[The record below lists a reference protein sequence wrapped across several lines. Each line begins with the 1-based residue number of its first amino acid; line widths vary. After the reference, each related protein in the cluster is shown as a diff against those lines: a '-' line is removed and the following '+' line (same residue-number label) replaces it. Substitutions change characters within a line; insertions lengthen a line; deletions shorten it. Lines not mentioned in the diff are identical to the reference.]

1 MDDSVK
7 DNKPKAT
14 LVTVKMDD
22 KARLLP
28 TKPGCYLMKN
38 KDQQIIYVG
47 KAKNLR
53 SRVTSYFNNSAKNAK
68 TEILV
73 GHIVDFDFIM
83 TTSDAESFV
92 LENTLIKKHT
102 PKYNIRLKDDKSYPY
117 VLINHNEPFPRL
129 EFMRRVKRGK
139 GVEVFG
145 PFVTGSNVWDILRIL
160 TQSFC
165 LRDCKLSE
173 FKKRKE
179 PCLLYQMHQC
189 SAPCVGKIDEA
200 SYSDDLAFARDMFSG
215 SGTKTIRELEKRM
228 ETAAENEEFE
238 KATLIRDNL
247 KTLLAFANNFKQENA
262 EHGDDRN
269 LDVIAF
275 YQGEIEVDISI
286 YMMRNGVL
294 LGHKNFNFSNLDIV
308 ESVEDS
314 VLNYL
319 FQYYSTTYDSL
330 PQLIITQMTS
340 ESNELLEA
348 GITTIDK
355 NIRVRPPQKKYDS
368 FLNLTRDHAF
378 EQQRVRLLHE
388 DSVYV
393 GLNKLKDLLS
403 LKERPVVLECYDIA
417 IFQGSSPTAS
427 QIVFHDGKPDKKNYR
442 YYHLEE
448 LPEGNNDFAMMRQLI
463 LRRADNGSLPDVFIV
478 DGGLGQVNVFKEA
491 LRELEIPIPVI
502 GIAKS
507 KNVRV
512 KDGFRMED
520 IKKSEER
527 LIIPGRSNPYFL
539 NQNRSL
545 FKIIV
550 QMRDEAHRFSR
561 KLHHKEE
568 IKRVFN
574 KKVERK
580 PRVPKTPKELKKE
593 RIDKTAV
600 EISLDDFELDSE
612 D

>member
-14 LVTVKMDD
+14 VFTVKLED
-22 KARLLP
+22 KAKLLP

-53 SRVTSYFNNSAKNAK
+53 SRVTSYFNSSAKNAK

-92 LENTLIKKHT
+92 LENTLIKKHA

-117 VLINHNEPFPRL
+117 VLINNNEPFPRL

-189 SAPCVGKIDEA
+189 SAPCVGKINAAE
-200 SYSDDLAFARDMFSG
+200 YEKDLAFARDMFSG
-215 SGTKTIRELEKRM
+215 SGSKTIRELEKRM
-228 ETAAENEEFE
+228 ELAAENEEFE

-247 KTLLAFANNFKQENA
+247 KTLHAFANNFKQENA

-308 ESVEDS
+308 ESLEDS

-330 PQLIITQMTS
+330 PQLIVTHMTN
-340 ESNELLEA
+340 ESNELLESGVA
-348 GITTIDK
+348 TLDK

-368 FLNLTRDHAF
+368 FINLTRDHAF

-403 LKERPVVLECYDIA
+403 LKERPVILECYDIA

-442 YYHLEE
+442 YYHLDE

-463 LRRADNGSLPDVFIV
+463 LRRSDNGSLPDVFIV

-507 KNVRV
+507 KNIRT
-512 KDGFRMED
+512 KDGFKSED

-574 KKVERK
+574 KKVSRK
-580 PRVPKTPKELKKE
+580 PRVPKTPKELKQD
-593 RIDKTAV
+593 RIKANAV
-600 EISLDDFELDSE
+600 EISLDDFENE

>member
-14 LVTVKMDD
+14 LVTVKMED
-22 KARLLP
+22 KAKLLP

-53 SRVTSYFNNSAKNAK
+53 SRVTSYFNSSSKNAK

-73 GHIVDFDFIM
+73 SHIVDFDFIM

-117 VLINHNEPFPRL
+117 VVINHNEPFPRL
-129 EFMRRVKRGK
+129 EFIRRVKRGK
-139 GVEVFG
+139 GIEVFG
-145 PFVTGSNVWDILRIL
+145 PFVTGSNVWDIIRIL

-165 LRDCKLSE
+165 LRDCTLTE
-173 FKKRKE
+173 FRKRKE

-189 SAPCVGKIDEA
+189 SAPCVGKITALEYEKDM
-200 SYSDDLAFARDMFSG
+200 AFARDMFSG
-215 SGTKTIRELEKRM
+215 SGSKTLKELEHRM
-228 ETAAENEEFE
+228 ALAAENEEFE
-238 KATLIRDNL
+238 KAALIRDNMTKL
-247 KTLLAFANNFKQENA
+247 GEFANNFKQENA
-262 EHGDDRN
+262 EHNDEKN
-269 LDVIAF
+269 LDIVAY
-275 YQGEIEVDISI
+275 YQGENEVDISI

-308 ESVEDS
+308 EEVEDS

-319 FQYYSTTYDSL
+319 FQYYANTYDSL
-330 PQLIITQMTS
+330 PQLIITQMTE
-340 ESNELLEA
+340 ESNTLLQA
-348 GITTIDK
+348 GIETLDK
-355 NIRVRPPQKKYDS
+355 NIRVRAPQKKYES

-393 GLNKLKDLLS
+393 GLNKLKDLLG
-403 LKERPVVLECYDIA
+403 LKERPVVLECYDVA

-442 YYHLEE
+442 YYHMEE
-448 LPEGNNDFAMMRQLI
+448 RPEGNNDFAMMRELI
-463 LRRADNGSLPDVFIV
+463 IRRSDNGSLPDVFIV
-478 DGGLGQVNVFKEA
+478 DGGLGQVNIFKEA
-491 LRELEIPIPVI
+491 LKELNIPIPVV

-507 KNVRV
+507 KNIRT
-512 KDGFRMED
+512 KEGFRSED

-527 LIIPGRSNPYFL
+527 LIIPGRSNPFFL

-568 IKRVFN
+568 TKRVFN
-574 KKVERK
+574 KKVPRKKKDLTTGKERK
-580 PRVPKTPKELKKE
+580 K
-593 RIDKTAV
+593 V
-600 EISLDDFELDSE
+600 EIELDPGPE
-612 D
+612 E

>member
-14 LVTVKMDD
+14 LVTVKLGE
-22 KARLLP
+22 KAKILP

-53 SRVTSYFNNSAKNAK
+53 SRVSSYFNNSSKNAK

-73 GHIVDFDFIM
+73 SHIIDFDFIM

-117 VLINHNEPFPRL
+117 VVINHNEPYPRL
-129 EFMRRVKRGK
+129 EFIRRVKRGK
-139 GVEVFG
+139 GIEVFG
-145 PFVTGSNVWDILRIL
+145 PFVTGSNVWDIIRIL

-165 LRDCKLSE
+165 LRDCTLTE

-189 SAPCVGKIDEA
+189 SAPCVGKIDALE
-200 SYSDDLAFARDMFSG
+200 YEKDMAFALDMFSG
-215 SGTKTIRELEKRM
+215 NGNKTIKELELRM
-228 ETAAENEEFE
+228 SVAAENEEFE
-238 KATLIRDNL
+238 KAALIRDNL
-247 KTLLAFANNFKQENA
+247 VKLGEFANNFKQENA
-262 EHGDDRN
+262 EHNDEKN
-269 LDVIAF
+269 LDIVAF
-275 YQGEIEVDISI
+275 YHGESEVDISI

-308 ESVEDS
+308 EEVEDS

-319 FQYYSTTYDSL
+319 FQYYANTYDSL
-330 PQLIITQMTS
+330 PQLIITQMNE
-340 ESNELLEA
+340 ESNTMLQA
-348 GITTIDK
+348 GIGTISSDIK
-355 NIRVRPPQKKYDS
+355 VRPPQKKYDS

-393 GLNKLKDLLS
+393 GLNKLKDLLG

-417 IFQGSSPTAS
+417 IFQGSSPTGA

-448 LPEGNNDFAMMRQLI
+448 LPEGNNDFAMMRELI
-463 LRRADNGSLPDVFIV
+463 IRRSDNGNLPDVFVV
-478 DGGLGQVNVFKEA
+478 DGGLGQVNIFKEA
-491 LRELEIPIPVI
+491 LKELSLAIPVV

-507 KNVRV
+507 KNIRT
-512 KDGFRMED
+512 KDGFRSED

-568 IKRVFN
+568 TKRVFN
-574 KKVERK
+574 KNIARKKKDLITKKDKKKIEIHLEKVPE
-580 PRVPKTPKELKKE
+580 
-593 RIDKTAV
+593 
-600 EISLDDFELDSE
+600 
-612 D
+612 

>member
-14 LVTVKMDD
+14 LVTVKMED
-22 KARLLP
+22 KAKLLP

-53 SRVTSYFNNSAKNAK
+53 SRVTSYFNSSSKNAK

-73 GHIVDFDFIM
+73 SHIVDFDFIM

-117 VLINHNEPFPRL
+117 VVINNNEPFPRL
-129 EFMRRVKRGK
+129 EFIRRVKRGK
-139 GVEVFG
+139 GIEVFG
-145 PFVTGSNVWDILRIL
+145 PFVTGSNVWDIIRIL

-165 LRDCKLSE
+165 LRDCTLTE
-173 FKKRKE
+173 FRKRKE

-189 SAPCVGKIDEA
+189 SAPCVGKIEA
-200 SYSDDLAFARDMFSG
+200 SEYERDMAFARDMFSG
-215 SGTKTIRELEKRM
+215 SGSKTLKELEHRM
-228 ETAAENEEFE
+228 AHAAENEEFE
-238 KATLIRDNL
+238 KAALIRDNMNKL
-247 KTLLAFANNFKQENA
+247 GEFANNFKQENA
-262 EHGDDRN
+262 EHNDEKN
-269 LDVIAF
+269 LDIVAF
-275 YQGEIEVDISI
+275 YQGENEVDISI

-308 ESVEDS
+308 EEVEDS

-319 FQYYSTTYDSL
+319 FQYYANTYDSL
-330 PQLIITQMTS
+330 PQLIITQMTD
-340 ESNELLEA
+340 ESNELLQA
-348 GITTIDK
+348 GIETLDK
-355 NIRVRPPQKKYDS
+355 NIRVRTPQKKYES

-393 GLNKLKDLLS
+393 GLNKLKDLLG
-403 LKERPVVLECYDIA
+403 LKERPVVLECYDVA
-417 IFQGSSPTAS
+417 VFQGSSPTAS

-442 YYHLEE
+442 YYHMEE
-448 LPEGNNDFAMMRQLI
+448 RPEGNNDFAMMRELI
-463 LRRADNGSLPDVFIV
+463 LRRSDNGSLPDVFIV

-491 LRELEIPIPVI
+491 LKELNIPIPVV

-507 KNVRV
+507 KNVRT
-512 KDGFRMED
+512 KDGFKSED

-527 LIIPGRSNPYFL
+527 LIIPGRSNPFFL

-568 IKRVFN
+568 TKRVFN
-574 KKVERK
+574 KKVPRK
-580 PRVPKTPKELKKE
+580 KKELPTGKGRNK
-593 RIDKTAV
+593 V
-600 EISLDDFELDSE
+600 EIELDPGPE
-612 D
+612 E

>member
-7 DNKPKAT
+7 NNKPNRA
-14 LVTVKMDD
+14 LVTVKLEE
-22 KARLLP
+22 KAKLLP

-47 KAKNLR
+47 KAKSLR
-53 SRVTSYFNNSAKNAK
+53 SRVTSYFNNSSKNAK

-117 VLINHNEPFPRL
+117 VVINHNEPFPRL
-129 EFMRRVKRGK
+129 EFIRRVKRGK

-145 PFVTGSNVWDILRIL
+145 PFVTGSNVWDIIRIL

-165 LRDCKLSE
+165 LRDCTLTE
-173 FKKRKE
+173 FRKRKE

-189 SAPCVGKIDEA
+189 SAPCVGKIDA
-200 SYSDDLAFARDMFSG
+200 SEYEKDMAFARDMFSG
-215 SGTKTIRELEKRM
+215 SGNKTLKELESRM
-228 ETAAENEEFE
+228 ALAAENEEFE
-238 KATLIRDNL
+238 KAALIRDNMIKL
-247 KTLLAFANNFKQENA
+247 GEFANNFKQENA
-262 EHGDDRN
+262 EHNDEKN
-269 LDVIAF
+269 LDIVAY
-275 YQGEIEVDISI
+275 YQGENEVDISI

-308 ESVEDS
+308 EEIEDS

-319 FQYYSTTYDSL
+319 FQYYANTHDSL
-330 PQLIITQMTS
+330 PQLIITQMTE
-340 ESNELLEA
+340 ESNELLQA
-348 GITTIDK
+348 GIETLDK
-355 NIRVRPPQKKYDS
+355 NIRVRAPQKKYES

-393 GLNKLKDLLS
+393 GLNKLKDLLG

-442 YYHLEE
+442 YYHMEE
-448 LPEGNNDFAMMRQLI
+448 RPEGNNDFAMMRELI
-463 LRRADNGSLPDVFIV
+463 IRRSDNGSLPDVFIV

-491 LRELEIPIPVI
+491 LKELNIPIPVV

-507 KNVRV
+507 KNIRT
-512 KDGFRMED
+512 KDGFKSED

-527 LIIPGRSNPYFL
+527 LIIPGRSNPFFL

-568 IKRVFN
+568 TKRVFN
-574 KKVERK
+574 KKVPRK
-580 PRVPKTPKELKKE
+580 KKDLTTGKV
-593 RIDKTAV
+593 RSKI
-600 EISLDDFELDSE
+600 EIQLDDGPEE
-612 D
+612 

>member
-1 MDDSVK
+1 MDESVK
-7 DNKPKAT
+7 DNKTKAT
-14 LVTVKMDD
+14 LVTVKMED
-22 KARLLP
+22 KAKLLP

-38 KDQQIIYVG
+38 KDGQIIYVG

-53 SRVTSYFNNSAKNAK
+53 SRVSSYFNNSAKNAK
-68 TEILV
+68 TDILV
-73 GHIVDFDFIM
+73 SHITDFDFIM

-117 VLINHNEPFPRL
+117 VVINHNEPFPRL
-129 EFMRRVKRGK
+129 EFVRRVKRAK
-139 GVEVFG
+139 GVEVYG
-145 PFVTGSNVWDILRIL
+145 PFVTGSNVWDIIRIL

-165 LRDCKLSE
+165 LRDCTLSE
-173 FKKRKE
+173 FRKRKE
-179 PCLLYQMHQC
+179 PCLLFQMHQC
-189 SAPCVGKIDEA
+189 SAPCVGKISAEN
-200 SYSDDLAFARDMFSG
+200 YEKDLDYARDMFSG
-215 SGTKTIRELEKRM
+215 SGSKTIKELERRM
-228 ETAAENEEFE
+228 YEASENEEFE
-238 KATLIRDNL
+238 KAALIRDNL
-247 KTLLAFANNFKQENA
+247 RVLSDFANNFKQENA
-262 EHGDDRN
+262 EHGDEKN
-269 LDVIAF
+269 LDIVAF
-275 YQGEIEVDISI
+275 YQGEIEVDISV

-308 ESVEDS
+308 ESLEES
-314 VLNYL
+314 VLNFL

-330 PQLIITQMTS
+330 PDLIITQMDQ
-340 ESNELLEA
+340 ENNEMLEA
-348 GITTIDK
+348 GVNTLGKT
-355 NIRVRPPQKKYDS
+355 IRVRPPQKKYDS

-403 LKERPVVLECYDIA
+403 LKERPVVLECYDVA

-448 LPEGNNDFAMMRQLI
+448 RPEGNNDFAMMRELI
-463 LRRADNGSLPDVFIV
+463 IRRSDNGSLPDVFIV
-478 DGGLGQVNVFKEA
+478 DGGWGQVNVFKEA
-491 LRELEIPIPVI
+491 LKELEIKVPVV

-507 KNVRV
+507 KNVRT
-512 KDGFRMED
+512 KEGFRSED

-527 LIIPGRSNPYFL
+527 LIIPGRANPYFL

-568 IKRVFN
+568 TKRVLGT
-574 KKVERK
+574 KK
-580 PRVPKTPKELKKE
+580 PRKAKKA
-593 RIDKTAV
+593 DKA
-600 EISLDDFELDSE
+600 SSDS
-612 D
+612 

>member
-7 DNKPKAT
+7 DNKPKPT
-14 LVTVKMDD
+14 LVTVKMED
-22 KARLLP
+22 KAKLLP

-53 SRVTSYFNNSAKNAK
+53 SRVTSYFNSSSKNAK

-73 GHIVDFDFIM
+73 SHIVDFDFIM

-117 VLINHNEPFPRL
+117 VVINHNEPFPRL
-129 EFMRRVKRGK
+129 EFIRRVKRGK
-139 GVEVFG
+139 GIEVFG
-145 PFVTGSNVWDILRIL
+145 PFVTGSNVWDIIRIL

-165 LRDCKLSE
+165 LRDCTLTE
-173 FKKRKE
+173 FRKRKE

-189 SAPCVGKIDEA
+189 SAPCVGKIEA
-200 SYSDDLAFARDMFSG
+200 AEYEKDMAFARDMFSG
-215 SGTKTIRELEKRM
+215 SGSKTLKELENRM
-228 ETAAENEEFE
+228 ARAAENEEFE
-238 KATLIRDNL
+238 KAALIRDNMTKL
-247 KTLLAFANNFKQENA
+247 GEFANNFKQENA
-262 EHGDDRN
+262 EHNDEKN
-269 LDVIAF
+269 LDIVAY
-275 YQGEIEVDISI
+275 YQGENEVDISI

-308 ESVEDS
+308 EEVEDS

-319 FQYYSTTYDSL
+319 FQYYANTYDSL
-330 PQLIITQMTS
+330 PQLIITQMTE
-340 ESNELLEA
+340 ESNSLLQA
-348 GITTIDK
+348 GIETLDK
-355 NIRVRPPQKKYDS
+355 NIRVRAPQKKYES

-393 GLNKLKDLLS
+393 GLNKLKDLLG
-403 LKERPVVLECYDIA
+403 LKERPVVLECYDVA

-442 YYHLEE
+442 YYHMEE
-448 LPEGNNDFAMMRQLI
+448 RPEGNNDFAMMRELI
-463 LRRADNGSLPDVFIV
+463 IRRSDNGSLPDVFIV
-478 DGGLGQVNVFKEA
+478 DGGLGQVNIFKEA
-491 LRELEIPIPVI
+491 LKELNIPIPVV

-507 KNVRV
+507 KNIRT
-512 KDGFRMED
+512 KEGFRSED

-527 LIIPGRSNPYFL
+527 LIIPGRSNPFFL

-568 IKRVFN
+568 TKRVFN
-574 KKVERK
+574 KKVPRK
-580 PRVPKTPKELKKE
+580 KKDLTTGKE
-593 RIDKTAV
+593 RSKI
-600 EISLDDFELDSE
+600 EIELDPGPE
-612 D
+612 E

>member
-7 DNKPKAT
+7 DNKPKPT
-14 LVTVKMDD
+14 VVTVKMDD

-53 SRVTSYFNNSAKNAK
+53 SRVSSYFNNSAKNAK
-68 TEILV
+68 TDILV
-73 GHIVDFDFIM
+73 SHIVDFDFIM

-117 VLINHNEPFPRL
+117 VVINHNEPYPRL
-129 EFMRRVKRGK
+129 EFIRRVKRTK

-145 PFVTGSNVWDILRIL
+145 PFVTGSNVWDVIRIL
-160 TQSFC
+160 TQTFC

-200 SYSDDLAFARDMFSG
+200 GYAEDLAFARDMFSG
-215 SGTKTIRELEKRM
+215 SGAKTLRELDSRM
-228 ETAAENEEFE
+228 AIAAENEEFE
-238 KATLIRDNL
+238 KAALIRDNRL
-247 KTLLAFANNFKQENA
+247 KLGEFANNFKQENA
-262 EHGDDRN
+262 EHNDEKN
-269 LDVIAF
+269 LDIVAY
-275 YQGEIEVDISI
+275 YQGESEVDISI

-294 LGHKNFNFSNLDIV
+294 LGHKNFNFSNLDII
-308 ESVEDS
+308 EGVEDS

-330 PQLIITQMTS
+330 PQLIITQLSDEGNTM
-340 ESNELLEA
+340 LEA
-348 GITTIDK
+348 GIETLDK
-355 NIRVRPPQKKYDS
+355 NIRVRPPHKKYES

-403 LKERPVVLECYDIA
+403 LKERPVVLECYDVA

-442 YYHLEE
+442 YYHLDER
-448 LPEGNNDFAMMRQLI
+448 PEGNNDFAMMRELI
-463 LRRADNGSLPDVFIV
+463 IRRSDNGSLPDVFIV
-478 DGGLGQVNVFKEA
+478 DGGMGQVNIFKEA
-491 LRELEIPIPVI
+491 LKELNIPIPVV

-507 KNVRV
+507 KNVRT
-512 KDGFRMED
+512 KDGFKSED

-568 IKRVFN
+568 TKRVFN
-574 KKVERK
+574 KKVPRK
-580 PRVPKTPKELKKE
+580 PKDLNIPRSQSGRKKVV
-593 RIDKTAV
+593 I
-600 EISLDDFELDSE
+600 ELDKSHLIEGDE

>member
-1 MDDSVK
+1 MDESVK
-7 DNKPKAT
+7 DKQSKAT
-14 LVTVKMDD
+14 VVTVKLED
-22 KARLLP
+22 KAKLLP

-53 SRVTSYFNNSAKNAK
+53 SRVSSYFNNSAKNAK
-68 TEILV
+68 TDILV
-73 GHIVDFDFIM
+73 SHIVDFDFIM

-117 VLINHNEPFPRL
+117 VVINHNEPFPRL
-129 EFMRRVKRGK
+129 EFVRRVKRAR
-139 GVEVFG
+139 GVEVYG
-145 PFVTGSNVWDILRIL
+145 PFVTGSNVWDIIRIL

-165 LRDCKLSE
+165 LRDCTLSE
-173 FKKRKE
+173 FRKRKE

-189 SAPCVGKIDEA
+189 SAPCVGKISAEDYEK
-200 SYSDDLAFARDMFSG
+200 DLDYARDMFSG
-215 SGTKTIRELEKRM
+215 SGNKTLKELERRM
-228 ETAAENEEFE
+228 YEASENEEFE
-238 KATLIRDNL
+238 KAALIRDNL
-247 KTLLAFANNFKQENA
+247 RVLGDFANNFKQENA
-262 EHGDDRN
+262 EHGDEKN
-269 LDVIAF
+269 LDIVAF

-308 ESVEDS
+308 ESLEDS
-314 VLNYL
+314 VLNFL

-330 PQLIITQMTS
+330 PDLIITQMD
-340 ESNELLEA
+340 EENNQMLEA
-348 GITTIDK
+348 GVSTLGK

-403 LKERPVVLECYDIA
+403 LKERPVVLECYDVA

-448 LPEGNNDFAMMRQLI
+448 RPEGNNDFAMMRELI
-463 LRRADNGSLPDVFIV
+463 IRRSDNGSLPDVFIV
-478 DGGLGQVNVFKEA
+478 DGGWGQVNVFKEA
-491 LRELEIPIPVI
+491 LKELNIPIPVV

-507 KNVRV
+507 KNVRT
-512 KDGFRMED
+512 KDGFRSED

-527 LIIPGRSNPYFL
+527 LIIPGRANPYFL

-568 IKRVFN
+568 TKRVLGT
-574 KKVERK
+574 KK
-580 PRVPKTPKELKKE
+580 PRKTK
-593 RIDKTAV
+593 V
-600 EISLDDFELDSE
+600 SDS
-612 D
+612 

>member
-1 MDDSVK
+1 VDDSVK

-14 LVTVKMDD
+14 LVTVKMED
-22 KARLLP
+22 KAKLLP

-53 SRVTSYFNNSAKNAK
+53 SRVTSYFNSSSKNAK

-73 GHIVDFDFIM
+73 SHIVDFDFIM

-117 VLINHNEPFPRL
+117 VVINHNEPFPRL
-129 EFMRRVKRGK
+129 EFIRRVKRGK
-139 GVEVFG
+139 GIEVFG
-145 PFVTGSNVWDILRIL
+145 PFVTGSNVWDIIRIL

-165 LRDCKLSE
+165 LRDCTLTE
-173 FKKRKE
+173 FRKRKE

-189 SAPCVGKIDEA
+189 SAPCVGKITALEYEKDM
-200 SYSDDLAFARDMFSG
+200 AFARDMFSG
-215 SGTKTIRELEKRM
+215 SGSKTLKELEHRM
-228 ETAAENEEFE
+228 ALAAENEEFE
-238 KATLIRDNL
+238 KAALIRDNMTKL
-247 KTLLAFANNFKQENA
+247 GEFANNFKQENA
-262 EHGDDRN
+262 EHNDEKN
-269 LDVIAF
+269 LDIVAY
-275 YQGEIEVDISI
+275 YQGENEVDISI

-308 ESVEDS
+308 EEVEDS

-319 FQYYSTTYDSL
+319 FQYYANTYDSL
-330 PQLIITQMTS
+330 PQLIITQMTE
-340 ESNELLEA
+340 ESNTLLQA
-348 GITTIDK
+348 GIETLDK
-355 NIRVRPPQKKYDS
+355 NIRVRAPQKKYES

-393 GLNKLKDLLS
+393 GLNKLKDLLG
-403 LKERPVVLECYDIA
+403 LKERPVVLECYDVA

-442 YYHLEE
+442 YYHMEE
-448 LPEGNNDFAMMRQLI
+448 RPEGNNDFAMMRELI
-463 LRRADNGSLPDVFIV
+463 IRRSDNGSLPDVFIV
-478 DGGLGQVNVFKEA
+478 DGGLGQVNIFKEA
-491 LRELEIPIPVI
+491 LKELNIPIPVV

-507 KNVRV
+507 KNIRT
-512 KDGFRMED
+512 KEGFRSED

-527 LIIPGRSNPYFL
+527 LIIPGRSNPFFL

-568 IKRVFN
+568 TKRVFN
-574 KKVERK
+574 KKVPRKKKDLTTGKERK
-580 PRVPKTPKELKKE
+580 K
-593 RIDKTAV
+593 V
-600 EISLDDFELDSE
+600 EIELDPGPE
-612 D
+612 E

>member
-1 MDDSVK
+1 MDESVK
-7 DNKPKAT
+7 DNKTKAT
-14 LVTVKMDD
+14 LVTVKMED
-22 KARLLP
+22 KAKLLP

-38 KDQQIIYVG
+38 KDGQIIYVG

-53 SRVTSYFNNSAKNAK
+53 SRVSSYFNNSAKNAK
-68 TEILV
+68 TDILV
-73 GHIVDFDFIM
+73 SHITDFDFIM

-117 VLINHNEPFPRL
+117 VVINHNEPFPRL
-129 EFMRRVKRGK
+129 EFVRRVKRAK
-139 GVEVFG
+139 GVEVYG
-145 PFVTGSNVWDILRIL
+145 PFVTGSNVWDIIRIL

-165 LRDCKLSE
+165 LRDCTLSE
-173 FKKRKE
+173 FRKRKE

-189 SAPCVGKIDEA
+189 SAPCVGKISAEN
-200 SYSDDLAFARDMFSG
+200 YEKDLDYARDMFSG
-215 SGTKTIRELEKRM
+215 SGSKTIKELERRM
-228 ETAAENEEFE
+228 YEASENEEFE
-238 KATLIRDNL
+238 KAALIRDNL
-247 KTLLAFANNFKQENA
+247 RVLGDFANNFKQENA
-262 EHGDDRN
+262 EHGDEKN
-269 LDVIAF
+269 LDIVAF
-275 YQGEIEVDISI
+275 YQGEIEVDISV

-308 ESVEDS
+308 ESLEES
-314 VLNYL
+314 VLNFL

-330 PQLIITQMTS
+330 PDLIITQMDQ
-340 ESNELLEA
+340 ENNEMLEA
-348 GITTIDK
+348 GVNTLGKT
-355 NIRVRPPQKKYDS
+355 IRVRPPQKKYDS

-403 LKERPVVLECYDIA
+403 LKERPVVLECYDVA

-448 LPEGNNDFAMMRQLI
+448 RPEGNNDFAMMRELI
-463 LRRADNGSLPDVFIV
+463 IRRSDNGSLPDVFIV
-478 DGGLGQVNVFKEA
+478 DGGWGQVNVFKEA
-491 LRELEIPIPVI
+491 LKELEIKVPVV

-507 KNVRV
+507 KNVRT
-512 KDGFRMED
+512 KEGFRSED

-527 LIIPGRSNPYFL
+527 LIIPGRANPYFL

-568 IKRVFN
+568 TKRVLGT
-574 KKVERK
+574 KKPRK
-580 PRVPKTPKELKKE
+580 PKKA
-593 RIDKTAV
+593 DQ
-600 EISLDDFELDSE
+600 SPSDS
-612 D
+612 

>member
-1 MDDSVK
+1 MDESVK
-7 DNKPKAT
+7 DNKTKAT
-14 LVTVKMDD
+14 VVTVKLEE
-22 KARLLP
+22 KAKLLP

-53 SRVTSYFNNSAKNAK
+53 SRVSSYFNNSAKNVK

-73 GHIVDFDFIM
+73 SHIVDFDFIM

-117 VLINHNEPFPRL
+117 VVINHNEPFPRL
-129 EFMRRVKRGK
+129 EFVRRVKRAK
-139 GVEVFG
+139 GIEVFG
-145 PFVTGSNVWDILRIL
+145 PFVTGSNIWDILRIL

-165 LRDCKLSE
+165 LRDCSLSE

-189 SAPCVGKIDEA
+189 SAPCVGKITAEEYEKEL
-200 SYSDDLAFARDMFSG
+200 SCARDIFVGSG
-215 SGTKTIRELEKRM
+215 SKTLKEMERRM
-228 ETAAENEEFE
+228 HQASENEEFE
-238 KATLIRDNL
+238 KAALIRDNL
-247 KTLLAFANNFKQENA
+247 RVLMEFAKDIKQENA
-262 EHGDDRN
+262 EHGDEKN
-269 LDVIAF
+269 LDVVAY
-275 YQGEIEVDISI
+275 YQGEMEVDISI

-294 LGHKNFNFSNLDIV
+294 LGHKNFNFSNLDVI
-308 ESVEDS
+308 ESLEDS
-314 VLNYL
+314 VLNFL
-319 FQYYSTTYDSL
+319 FQYYSSTFDSL
-330 PQLIITQMTS
+330 PELIITQMS
-340 ESNELLEA
+340 EESNQLLESGVA
-348 GITTIDK
+348 TLDK
-355 NIRVRPPQKKYDS
+355 DIRVRSPQKKYDS

-403 LKERPVVLECYDIA
+403 LRERPVVLECYDVA

-448 LPEGNNDFAMMRQLI
+448 RPEGNNDFAMMRELI
-463 LRRADNGSLPDVFIV
+463 MRRSDNGNLPDVFIV
-478 DGGLGQVNVFKEA
+478 DGGLGQVNIFKEA
-491 LRELEIPIPVI
+491 LKELNIVIPVV

-507 KNVRV
+507 KNVRT
-512 KDGFRMED
+512 KDGFKSED

-568 IKRVFN
+568 TKRVLGTN
-574 KKVERK
+574 KT
-580 PRVPKTPKELKKE
+580 RVKKE
-593 RIDKTAV
+593 K
-600 EISLDDFELDSE
+600 LP
-612 D
+612 

>member
-1 MDDSVK
+1 MDESVK
-7 DNKPKAT
+7 DNKTKAT
-14 LVTVKMDD
+14 LVTVKMED
-22 KARLLP
+22 KAKLLP

-38 KDQQIIYVG
+38 KDGQIIYVG

-53 SRVTSYFNNSAKNAK
+53 SRVSSYFNNSAKNAK
-68 TEILV
+68 TDILV
-73 GHIVDFDFIM
+73 SHITDFDFIM

-117 VLINHNEPFPRL
+117 VVINHNEPFPRL
-129 EFMRRVKRGK
+129 EFVRRVKRAK
-139 GVEVFG
+139 GVEVYG
-145 PFVTGSNVWDILRIL
+145 PFVTGSNVWDIIRIL

-165 LRDCKLSE
+165 LRDCTLSE
-173 FKKRKE
+173 FRKRKE

-189 SAPCVGKIDEA
+189 SAPCVGKISAEN
-200 SYSDDLAFARDMFSG
+200 YEKDLDYARDMFSG
-215 SGTKTIRELEKRM
+215 SGSKTIKELERRM
-228 ETAAENEEFE
+228 YEASENEEFE
-238 KATLIRDNL
+238 KAALIRDNL
-247 KTLLAFANNFKQENA
+247 RVLSDFANNFKQENA
-262 EHGDDRN
+262 EHGDEKN
-269 LDVIAF
+269 LDIVAF
-275 YQGEIEVDISI
+275 YQGEIEVDISV

-308 ESVEDS
+308 ESLEES
-314 VLNYL
+314 VLNFL

-330 PQLIITQMTS
+330 PDLIITQMDQ
-340 ESNELLEA
+340 ENNEMLEA
-348 GITTIDK
+348 GVNTLGKT
-355 NIRVRPPQKKYDS
+355 IRVRPPQKKYDS

-403 LKERPVVLECYDIA
+403 LKERPVVLECYDVA

-448 LPEGNNDFAMMRQLI
+448 RPEGNNDFAMMRELI
-463 LRRADNGSLPDVFIV
+463 IRRSDNGSLPDVFIV
-478 DGGLGQVNVFKEA
+478 DGGWGQVNVFKEA
-491 LRELEIPIPVI
+491 LKELEIKVPVV

-507 KNVRV
+507 KNVRT
-512 KDGFRMED
+512 KEGFRSED

-527 LIIPGRSNPYFL
+527 LIIPGRANPYFL

-568 IKRVFN
+568 TKRVLGT
-574 KKVERK
+574 KK
-580 PRVPKTPKELKKE
+580 PRKTKKADKVP
-593 RIDKTAV
+593 
-600 EISLDDFELDSE
+600 
-612 D
+612 

>member
-1 MDDSVK
+1 MDESVK
-7 DNKPKAT
+7 DNKTNRTPTSVKLEEKA
-14 LVTVKMDD
+14 K
-22 KARLLP
+22 LLP

-38 KDQQIIYVG
+38 KDSQIIYVG
-47 KAKNLR
+47 KAKNLK
-53 SRVTSYFNNSAKNAK
+53 SRVMSYFNNSAKNAK

-73 GHIVDFDFIM
+73 SHIVDFDFIM

-117 VLINHNEPFPRL
+117 VVINHNEPFPRL
-129 EFMRRVKRGK
+129 EFVRRVKRAK
-139 GVEVFG
+139 GVEVYG
-145 PFVTGSNVWDILRIL
+145 PFVTGSNVWEILRIL

-165 LRDCKLSE
+165 LRDCTLSE
-173 FKKRKE
+173 FRKRKE

-189 SAPCVGKIDEA
+189 SAPCVGKITAEE
-200 SYSDDLAFARDMFSG
+200 YEKDLDYARDMFSG
-215 SGTKTIRELEKRM
+215 SGNKTLKELERRM
-228 ETAAENEEFE
+228 YEASENEEFE
-238 KATLIRDNL
+238 KAAIIRDNL
-247 KTLLAFANNFKQENA
+247 KVLAEFANNFKQENA
-262 EHGDDRN
+262 EHADEKN
-269 LDVIAF
+269 LDIVAF

-308 ESVEDS
+308 ESLEDS
-314 VLNYL
+314 VLNFL

-330 PQLIITQMTS
+330 PDLIITQMDEENNS
-340 ESNELLEA
+340 MLEA
-348 GITTIDK
+348 GVSTLGQT
-355 NIRVRPPQKKYDS
+355 IRVRAPQKKYDS

-403 LKERPVVLECYDIA
+403 LKERPVVLECYDVA

-448 LPEGNNDFAMMRQLI
+448 RPEGNNDFAMMRELI
-463 LRRADNGSLPDVFIV
+463 IRRSDNGSLPDVFIV
-478 DGGLGQVNVFKEA
+478 DGGWGQVNVFKEA
-491 LRELEIPIPVI
+491 LKELDIKIPVV

-507 KNVRV
+507 KNVRT
-512 KDGFRMED
+512 KEGFKSED

-527 LIIPGRSNPYFL
+527 LIIPGRANPYFL

-568 IKRVFN
+568 TKRVLGT
-574 KKVERK
+574 KK
-580 PRVPKTPKELKKE
+580 PRKVKAKE
-593 RIDKTAV
+593 
-600 EISLDDFELDSE
+600 
-612 D
+612 

>member
-1 MDDSVK
+1 VDDSVK

-14 LVTVKMDD
+14 VVTVKMDE

-73 GHIVDFDFIM
+73 SHIVDFDFIM

-117 VLINHNEPFPRL
+117 VVINRNEPFPRL
-129 EFMRRVKRGK
+129 EFIRKVKRTK

-145 PFVTGSNVWDILRIL
+145 PFVTGSNVWDIIRIL

-165 LRDCKLSE
+165 LRDCTLTE
-173 FKKRKE
+173 FRKRKE

-189 SAPCVGKIDEA
+189 SAPCVGKITPEDYEK
-200 SYSDDLAFARDMFSG
+200 DMAFARDMFSG
-215 SGTKTIRELEKRM
+215 SGSKTIKELESRM
-228 ETAAENEEFE
+228 VKAAENEEFE
-238 KATLIRDNL
+238 KAALIRDNL
-247 KTLLAFANNFKQENA
+247 NKLGEFANNFKQENA
-262 EHGDDRN
+262 EHNDEKN
-269 LDVIAF
+269 LDIVAY
-275 YQGEIEVDISI
+275 YQGENEVDISI

-308 ESVEDS
+308 EGVEDS
-314 VLNYL
+314 VLNYM
-319 FQYYSTTYDSL
+319 FQYYANTYDSL
-330 PQLIITQMTS
+330 PQLIITQLS
-340 ESNELLEA
+340 DEGNSLLEA
-348 GITTIDK
+348 GLVTIDK
-355 NIRVRPPQKKYDS
+355 NIRVRPPHKKYDS

-403 LKERPVVLECYDIA
+403 LKERPVVLECYDVA

-448 LPEGNNDFAMMRQLI
+448 RPEGNNDFAMMRELI
-463 LRRADNGSLPDVFIV
+463 IRRSDNGSLPDVFIV
-478 DGGLGQVNVFKEA
+478 DGGMGQVNIFREA
-491 LRELEIPIPVI
+491 LRELNIAIPVV

-507 KNVRV
+507 KNIRT
-512 KDGFRMED
+512 KEGFKSED

-568 IKRVFN
+568 TKRVFN
-574 KKVERK
+574 KKVPRK
-580 PRVPKTPKELKKE
+580 RNPTVIP
-593 RIDKTAV
+593 I
-600 EISLDDFELDSE
+600 
-612 D
+612 